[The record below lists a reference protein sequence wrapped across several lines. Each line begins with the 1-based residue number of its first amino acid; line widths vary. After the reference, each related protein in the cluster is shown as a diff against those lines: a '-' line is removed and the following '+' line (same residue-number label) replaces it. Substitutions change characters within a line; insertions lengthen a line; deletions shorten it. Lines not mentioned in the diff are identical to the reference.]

1 MQRKIT
7 QRRELTALQKM
18 EVSLRSLSCKLKAD
32 LVLERRLRN
41 MELKVS
47 EGAESG
53 KLNGQW

>member
-1 MQRKIT
+1 MQSKIT
-7 QRRELTALQKM
+7 QRRELTALLKM

-47 EGAESG
+47 EGAESE